1 MTKPKTKTAKGE
13 QVALRLS
20 SELLDRAVA
29 LQGQL
34 VPGVEL
40 TRSDV
45 LRAALARGLAEL
57 EAALARKRGERDAD

>member
-1 MTKPKTKTAKGE
+1 MTKTKTAKGE

-20 SELLDRAVA
+20 SEMLDRAVA
-29 LQGQL
+29 LQGRL

>member
-1 MTKPKTKTAKGE
+1 
-13 QVALRLS
+13 LRLS

>member
-29 LQGQL
+29 LQGRL